1 MTSQTNENALLKAGC
16 ILLMAAGAVCQG
28 ISVWNSLSVGRQTQN
43 MEPEIY
49 DTLNQAMQQTGGQ
62 AGADVAIQALQGLSV
77 VMAVLCV
84 VVLAVLLVVG
94 LMGLKRIDKPEK
106 YRFFLIWG
114 IVLLVFGGIG
124 ALLVAD
130 FVSIRGIANLLWP
143 ESLHKRN
150 RSRRTS
156 QTCHRACGC
165 IIIQEKTMPR
175 RWTEPDRRTPTASMA
190 AGGRRSAFWGARRAA
205 RRIETGGTSLWR

>member
-1 MTSQTNENALLKAGC
+1 MMSQTNENALLKAGC

-49 DTLNQAMQQTGGQ
+49 DTLNQAMQQQTGGQ

-130 FVSIRGIANLLWP
+130 FVSIRGIANLLWAVAAP
-143 ESLHKRN
+143 IRFIVGALQQK
-150 RSRRTS
+150 
-156 QTCHRACGC
+156 
-165 IIIQEKTMPR
+165 KT
-175 RWTEPDRRTPTASMA
+175 
-190 AGGRRSAFWGARRAA
+190 
-205 RRIETGGTSLWR
+205 L

>member
-49 DTLNQAMQQTGGQ
+49 DTLNQAMQQQTGGQ

-94 LMGLKRIDKPEK
+94 LMGLKQIDKPEK
-106 YRFFLIWG
+106 YRFFLIWR

-130 FVSIRGIANLLWP
+130 FVSIRGIANLLWAVAAP
-143 ESLHKRN
+143 IRFIVGALQQK
-150 RSRRTS
+150 
-156 QTCHRACGC
+156 
-165 IIIQEKTMPR
+165 KT
-175 RWTEPDRRTPTASMA
+175 
-190 AGGRRSAFWGARRAA
+190 
-205 RRIETGGTSLWR
+205 L